1 MGGGAGFGGFGGQ
14 QQGGF
19 GGQQQNPSSGVGGF
33 GRPQGGF
40 NNRQGGF
47 GQQAGF
53 NGFNPQQ
60 QFQNPY
66 GPPQMQQMYT
76 PYSQMDQ
83 NQFGFQQPQAFRDYQ
98 QQQQARM
105 FQNPYQQN
113 PYQNPY
119 LGNAQMNQQPQ
130 QPPRPAF
137 LDNPEYQGYQK
148 QAQDLNT
155 QLNDYTKQ
163 SPIFQQ
169 LQDLQGKMR
178 GFESPQQQQ
187 TQQPPNEG
195 SGEIRTAV
203 MPQEGTPEYQQRMQN
218 MSQAERMRAALD
230 DSGMGRG
237 GYQGM
242 SQDERI
248 RLQQYGMPS
257 TQNIRSIYTPDHYQ
271 QQQPRGMTMD
281 MPQYG
286 SQQAGLQQL
295 LAQMQGQMRG
305 RQMPQ
310 MAQQAQRAAPPGMER
325 RMGMGGEYFVPAGT
339 QYSPFMD

>member
-1 MGGGAGFGGFGGQ
+1 MGGGAGFGGFGQQQGGFGGQ

-113 PYQNPY
+113 PYQQQF
-119 LGNAQMNQQPQ
+119 GRQGGFGFGQQPQ
-130 QPPRPAF
+130 
-137 LDNPEYQGYQK
+137 Y
-148 QAQDLNT
+148 T
-155 QLNDYTKQ
+155 QH
-163 SPIFQQ
+163 
-169 LQDLQGKMR
+169 
-178 GFESPQQQQ
+178 PQQQLLQRMGVIPGQPEQQLPQQAQQ
-187 TQQPPNEG
+187 TEQPTGDTFASP
-195 SGEIRTAV
+195 AV
-203 MPQEGTPEYQQRMQN
+203 MPQEGTPEYQQRMLENNRRVMQ
-218 MSQAERMRAALD
+218 QTPQER
-230 DSGMGRG
+230 
-237 GYQGM
+237 Q
-242 SQDERI
+242 RI
-248 RLQQYGMPS
+248 QQELMFNPLNG
-257 TQNIRSIYTPDHYQ
+257 N
-271 QQQPRGMTMD
+271 QQPRGMTMD

-286 SQQAGLQQL
+286 RDPFQSMGGLGSLGNLFNRYGTQRGQQT
-295 LAQMQGQMRG
+295 
-305 RQMPQ
+305 
-310 MAQQAQRAAPPGMER
+310 APPGMER

-339 QYSPFMD
+339 QYNPFMD

>member
-1 MGGGAGFGGFGGQ
+1 MGGGAGFGGFGQ

-40 NNRQGGF
+40 SNRQGGF

-66 GPPQMQQMYT
+66 GPPQMQQMYS
-76 PYSQMDQ
+76 PYSQADQ

-113 PYQNPY
+113 PYQQNPY
-119 LGNAQMNQQPQ
+119 QQNPYQQQRGFGNAQMNQQPQ

-148 QAQDLNT
+148 QAQDLNN

-169 LQDLQGKMR
+169 LQDLQGKLR

-203 MPQEGTPEYQQRMQN
+203 MPQEGTPEYL
-218 MSQAERMRAALD
+218 EK
-230 DSGMGRG
+230 
-237 GYQGM
+237 
-242 SQDERI
+242 
-248 RLQQYGMPS
+248 YGMPS
-257 TQNIRSIYTPDHYQ
+257 TQNISSIYTPDHY

-305 RQMPQ
+305 GQMTQ
-310 MAQQAQRAAPPGMER
+310 RAQQAQQAQRAVPPGMER
-325 RMGMGGEYFVPAGT
+325 RLGMLGEYFVPAGT
-339 QYSPFMD
+339 PYNPMAD

>member
-1 MGGGAGFGGFGGQ
+1 MGGGAGFGGFGQQQGGFGGQ

-113 PYQNPY
+113 PYQQNPY
-119 LGNAQMNQQPQ
+119 QQNPYQQQFGRQGGFGFGQQPQ
-130 QPPRPAF
+130 
-137 LDNPEYQGYQK
+137 Y
-148 QAQDLNT
+148 T
-155 QLNDYTKQ
+155 QH
-163 SPIFQQ
+163 
-169 LQDLQGKMR
+169 
-178 GFESPQQQQ
+178 PQQQLLQRMGVIPGQPEQQLPQQ
-187 TQQPPNEG
+187 TQSPPNEG

-203 MPQEGTPEYQQRMQN
+203 MPQEGTPEYQQRMQEMDPIFQN
-218 MSQAERMRAALD
+218 MSQAERMRVALD

-257 TQNIRSIYTPDHYQ
+257 TQNISSIYTPDHY

-295 LAQMQGQMRG
+295 LAQMQGQLRG

-310 MAQQAQRAAPPGMER
+310 MAQQAQRAVPPGMER

-339 QYSPFMD
+339 QYNPFMD

>member
-1 MGGGAGFGGFGGQ
+1 MGGGAGFGGFGQ

-76 PYSQMDQ
+76 PYSQIDQ
-83 NQFGFQQPQAFRDYQ
+83 NQFGFQQPPAFQSYQ

-148 QAQDLNT
+148 QAQDLNN

-203 MPQEGTPEYQQRMQN
+203 MPQEGTPEYQQRMLENNRRVMQ
-218 MSQAERMRAALD
+218 QTPQER
-230 DSGMGRG
+230 
-237 GYQGM
+237 Q
-242 SQDERI
+242 RI
-248 RLQQYGMPS
+248 QQELMVNPLNG
-257 TQNIRSIYTPDHYQ
+257 N
-271 QQQPRGMTMD
+271 QQPRGMTMD
-281 MPQYG
+281 MPQYDRGPFQSMGGLG
-286 SQQAGLQQL
+286 SLSNLFNRYGMQRGQQT
-295 LAQMQGQMRG
+295 
-305 RQMPQ
+305 
-310 MAQQAQRAAPPGMER
+310 APPGMER